1 MAPEVFREHPRDS
14 SNCGLRKGRQGPWRW
29 GQNQMTRAQ
38 RWPAI
43 GRVAATL
50 TLRLSPRESV
60 EVGQEPSE
68 RRQGEGQMTSPL
80 WVSGSLPVPKGAAE
94 GFGVKS

>member
-50 TLRLSPRESV
+50 PRPPPGLS
-60 EVGQEPSE
+60 Q
-68 RRQGEGQMTSPL
+68 
-80 WVSGSLPVPKGAAE
+80 VSLVPDASSQPKRISGGWAGAQ
-94 GFGVKS
+94 